1 MTAALSRLAP
11 SLRRR
16 VEAELKPGE
25 RVLWAGMPGPL
36 QSLLPSLLLFV
47 FGVGWSSLAFTWE
60 TVAIAG
66 ALGLGSETGGMSR
79 GMAADFA
86 VFGLPFVAVGVGLMG
101 APFYAALRA
110 FLTAH
115 VVTDRRLL
123 TVTGGSRASVESRSP
138 DRLTTLSRRDGPA
151 GRGTL
156 RLGYGTEKDSDGD
169 TRSIEDRWPDVPDV
183 ALAEDAVRSLAAS
196 VGRTI

>member
-1 MTAALSRLAP
+1 MTADLSRLAP

-25 RVLWAGMPGPL
+25 RVLWAGMPGPMR
-36 QSLLPSLLLFV
+36 SVLPSLLLFV

-60 TVAIAG
+60 AIAIAG
-66 ALGLGSETGGMSR
+66 VLGIGGEAGGLSR
-79 GMAADFA
+79 GMAAVFA
-86 VFGLPFVAVGVGLMG
+86 VFGLPFVAIGVGLVG
-101 APFYAALRA
+101 APFYVALRA

-138 DRLTTLSRRDGPA
+138 DQLTFLRRRDGSA

-156 RLGYGTEKDSDGD
+156 RLGFGTEKDSDGD
-169 TRSIEDRWPDVPDV
+169 TRSIEERWPDVPDV
-183 ALAEDAVRSLAAS
+183 ALAEDAVRALAAS
-196 VGRTI
+196 VGRSI